1 MAQKITPCLWFDGN
15 ALEAVDFYA
24 GIFDDVNITATDYY
38 TEAGPLPE
46 GTVMFVEFT
55 MNGND
60 FQAINAG
67 PEFSFTE
74 AISLSIDC
82 ADQAEVD
89 YFWEKLG
96 EGGEYGPCG
105 WLKDK
110 FGLSWQV
117 VPRRLHELTRDPN
130 KIKANA
136 VLTAMLQ
143 MGKLEVNQLEA
154 AFANA

>member
-1 MAQKITPCLWFDGN
+1 MTQKLTPCLWYNGN
-15 ALEAVDFYA
+15 ALEAIDFYA
-24 GIFDDVNITATDYY
+24 GIFEDVKITATDYY

-74 AISLSIDC
+74 ALSLSIDC
-82 ADQAEVD
+82 NDQAEVD
-89 YFWEKLG
+89 YFWQKLG
-96 EGGEYGPCG
+96 AGGEYGPCG

-110 FGLSWQV
+110 YGLSWQV
-117 VPRRLHELTRDPN
+117 TPRRLSELIRDPN
-130 KIKANA
+130 KAKANA
-136 VLTAMLQ
+136 VMNAMLQ
-143 MGKLEVNQLEA
+143 MGKIDVAELEA